1 MIPLQYVCVLSM
13 EFSWEFLL
21 RYPCL
26 FDKKVP
32 SLSTWTSSL
41 SPHCPLAQ
49 ASNSPSVYSPRLP
62 VTSLYAPPPSPTGRL
77 PVLLPQLGFLFLPT
91 LPLTWAST
99 LPYPWASSPSTSAP
113 LSQAFSSIPT
123 LPLSL
128 SPRFL
133 FSSHSSL
140 RLLVPSSF
148 APSPPSEHANPQHP
162 HLGFKWIE
170 FLYRW
175 DSITFKNWS

>member
-62 VTSLYAPPPSPTGRL
+62 VTSLYAPPSPTGRL

-99 LPYPWASSPSTSAP
+99 LPYPWASSPSTSVP
-113 LSQAFSSIPT
+113 LSQAFNSIPT

-128 SPRFL
+128 TKV
-133 FSSHSSL
+133 SSL
-140 RLLVPSSF
+140 LSLVAETSSPF
-148 APSPPSEHANPQHP
+148 FLCTLTPFWTNPHP
-162 HLGFKWIE
+162 HLGFKWID

-175 DSITFKNWS
+175 DSKTFKNWS